1 MAAVLALMLAAC
13 SKYDD
18 TELRNKVNSYE
29 SRIAALESLS
39 SYKDLLQELG
49 SGATVTSYAQNGN
62 EITLTFNDGKSL
74 TFNIQGPAGESIKG
88 EPGTPGKDGK
98 TPQFKIEGET
108 WKVSYDDGATW
119 TDAGSAVDRSLIQ
132 NISTDGSTLT
142 ITLAGGTVIPVPYG
156 DKEAFGL
163 EFGGGRKYYS
173 FMESLDTYYSGR
185 YEIPYTLTGDIAET
199 DDVQLMVSVQSRG
212 PYSRF
217 TIG

>member
-156 DKEAFGL
+156 DKEAFGD
-163 EFGGGRKYYS
+163 RK
-173 FMESLDTYYSGR
+173 
-185 YEIPYTLTGDIAET
+185 
-199 DDVQLMVSVQSRG
+199 SVV
-212 PYSRF
+212 
-217 TIG
+217 